1 MTRRRPPAAVMFA
14 WVALAGCQD
23 PYTEPTPAG
32 GDPAGR
38 HESRRAERPP
48 GDELPPPAPAAVPVP
63 TGGEAAGRGSP
74 RSALEAFCL
83 QWANWSWLTVD
94 RQQRRLAR
102 LATGRLAAELAAE
115 AGQAKLDRALR
126 GDRLAMRG
134 RLVAV
139 DLDPPGRPG
148 RAVCVTRE
156 QEIRHGRAE
165 LGGGS
170 HRVYLAALRRTAR
183 GWGVSSWQPQP

>member
-1 MTRRRPPAAVMFA
+1 VPRRPGQA
-14 WVALAGCQD
+14 ALA
-23 PYTEPTPAG
+23 
-32 GDPAGR
+32 
-38 HESRRAERPP
+38 
-48 GDELPPPAPAAVPVP
+48 
-63 TGGEAAGRGSP
+63 P
-74 RSALEAFCL
+74 RWRTFCL
-83 QWANWSWLTVD
+83 QWANWSWRTVD

-115 AGQAKLDRALR
+115 ARQAKLDRALR

-134 RLVAV
+134 RLMAV
-139 DLDPPGRPG
+139 DLDPPDRPG

-170 HRVYLAALRRTAR
+170 HRVYLAALRRTAQ
-183 GWGVSSWQPQP
+183 GWGVSSWRPQP